1 MKFIVKST
9 DLKKAL
15 NITKFGLTKKE
26 GALIMTS
33 CFIFRIVD
41 DKLSIE
47 TSTGFSFVK
56 HTIPITNI
64 SGEDTAFAL
73 WKFYIQRAVRYLDN
87 QELEIEVF
95 EYQIQ
100 VTHTYGHFSVPKMD
114 CVSQLDDF
122 KEKYQADEEILTI
135 EAPCLL
141 SVMRRCQFAMADDE
155 LRPAMNGVFMTITPK
170 GTDFVA
176 SEGHKLVRVHKES
189 IKLDKEFGIIFP
201 SQMVNILIRT
211 LPTTG
216 FANLFYNHSKKY
228 CKIVIEDTEY
238 LFQAVD
244 GRYPNYLNVIPEK
257 FYYEFRADRKE
268 LMGCLNRIITFAPE
282 NSRTMVFDVYDNT
295 MVLSTTDKDFETQAT
310 ESLSVDYNSKKSIH
324 TGFNCVNLL
333 DIIKHLGSTEVIFKV
348 VNQDTAIMIYPSLQP
363 ANEEVSMLLMPMLI
377 ADK

>member
-1 MKFIVKST
+1 
-9 DLKKAL
+9 
-15 NITKFGLTKKE
+15 
-26 GALIMTS
+26 
-33 CFIFRIVD
+33 
-41 DKLSIE
+41 
-47 TSTGFSFVK
+47 
-56 HTIPITNI
+56 
-64 SGEDTAFAL
+64 
-73 WKFYIQRAVRYLDN
+73 
-87 QELEIEVF
+87 
-95 EYQIQ
+95 
-100 VTHTYGHFSVPKMD
+100 
-114 CVSQLDDF
+114 
-122 KEKYQADEEILTI
+122 
-135 EAPCLL
+135 
-141 SVMRRCQFAMADDE
+141 MRRCQFAMADDE